1 MRRHYERLRAPGAEV
16 LAVVI
21 SRPEMLAAFLADEPL
36 PFPLVADPEGEA
48 FRAFGL
54 GRTSWWTIL
63 RPRSVLRYLGLILRG
78 TWPRRPNEGEDVLQL
93 GGDFVLDEGGRVVFA
108 YRSAEPTDRP
118 AIDVLAGE
126 IERLRR

>member
-1 MRRHYERLRAPGAEV
+1 VYERFRTLGAKGM
-16 LAVVI
+16 AVVI

-36 PFPLVADPEGEA
+36 PFLLVADPAGEA

-54 GRTSWWTIL
+54 GRTSWWRIL

-78 TWPRRPNEGEDVLQL
+78 TWPRRPNKGEDVLQL
-93 GGDFVLDEGGRVVFA
+93 GGDFVLDQGGRVVFA

-118 AIDVLAGE
+118 AIDVLSRE
-126 IERLRR
+126 IERLRG